1 MIDSSW
7 TEGQTEEERGRER
20 GAALVVVVV
29 VAVEVVVVVA
39 EANDRKDPSG
49 VEGVEE
55 GGWLPGNGQSTKR
68 RALIS

>member
-1 MIDSSW
+1 M
-7 TEGQTEEERGRER
+7 
-20 GAALVVVVV
+20 VVV